1 MLMDMRRLMGYKEED
16 WNFIFKRPSV
26 FLTDEDWEER
36 KYADVIIRKIE
47 ELAYEKI
54 PERYDV
60 SFDLYDRIKKNC
72 FFFEHI
78 RAFGDELQELSIT
91 MKGAKLRSNGL
102 IELGSESV
110 YIDVLKKRKKIMVV
124 AGKNQIEFFSD
135 LYMFSLKDIWNN
147 EILNI
152 LQSEQVNKWTKE
164 LTKENEQAYKKE
176 YEGLKDKNSLI
187 SEKYIMEYIKKYVE
201 KV

>member
-1 MLMDMRRLMGYKEED
+1 MGYKEKD
-16 WNFIFKRPSV
+16 WNFIFKGPSV

-36 KYADVIIRKIE
+36 KYAGEIIRKIE

-54 PERYDV
+54 PERYNI
-60 SFDLYDRIKKNC
+60 SLDLYGRIKKNC
-72 FFFEHI
+72 FFLEEI
-78 RAFGDELQELSIT
+78 CLGGDELQELSIT
-91 MKGAKLRSNGL
+91 IKGAVLRRNGL

-124 AGKNQIEFFSD
+124 AGKNQIELFQD

-152 LQSEQVNKWTKE
+152 LLSEQVNKWLKE
-164 LTKENEQAYKKE
+164 LTKENELEYKKE

-187 SEKYIMEYIKKYVE
+187 SEKYIMEYTKKYVK